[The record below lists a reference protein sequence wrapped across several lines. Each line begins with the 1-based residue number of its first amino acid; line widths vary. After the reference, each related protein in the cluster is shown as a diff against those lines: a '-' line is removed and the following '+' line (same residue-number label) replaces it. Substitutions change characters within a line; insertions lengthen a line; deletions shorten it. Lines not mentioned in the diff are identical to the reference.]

1 MSYIL
6 GIDTSSIEL
15 SIGLV
20 HDRQAVMSVSRYVR
34 NSHAEIISSTIAFL
48 LESSNVAPA
57 DIDHIAIATGPGS
70 FTGLRI
76 GISYIKG
83 FCFQRNIKVL
93 PVSSLACIAAAWHTK
108 EKAVI
113 VACEAR
119 NGEVF
124 CARFDPPGENGLV
137 RTMPDRLLPVA
148 AFRTIITGD
157 ALVLTDTLGFAKS
170 SAFDFLSSRAD
181 VYPLEHYPVQRGL
194 ACALLGSRSL
204 HEPQQWTT
212 AALLIPQYLNVTAI
226 EKKMAQ
232 SQTCI

>member
-15 SIGLV
+15 SIGLA

-34 NSHAEIISSTIAFL
+34 NSHAEIISSTVAFL
-48 LESSNVAPA
+48 LESSNVAPS
-57 DIDHIAIATGPGS
+57 DIGHIAIAIGPGS

-83 FCFQRNIKVL
+83 FCFQRAIKVL

-124 CARFDPPGENGLV
+124 CARFDPGKNGLV
-137 RTMPDRLLPVA
+137 RTMPDQLLPVA
-148 AFRTIITGD
+148 VFRTIIIDD

-181 VYPLEHYPVQRGL
+181 VYPLEHYPIQRGL
-194 ACALLGSRSL
+194 ACALLGGRSL
-204 HEPQQWTT
+204 HEPQQWTN
-212 AALLIPQYLNVTAI
+212 AALLVPQYLNVTAI

-232 SQTCI
+232 SQTCM